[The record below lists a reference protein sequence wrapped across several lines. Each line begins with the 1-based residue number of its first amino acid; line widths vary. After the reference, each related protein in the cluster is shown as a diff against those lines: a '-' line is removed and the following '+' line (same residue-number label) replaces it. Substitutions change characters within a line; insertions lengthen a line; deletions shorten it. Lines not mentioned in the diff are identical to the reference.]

1 MGPSFSALGS
11 DQHTDLSGTE
21 AALRVSCSPVG
32 NFFLNTEFL
41 KSFFKKI
48 FYLAGP
54 GLNGSIWDLVP

>member
-11 DQHTDLSGTE
+11 DQHADLSGTE

-41 KSFFKKI
+41 KSFF
-48 FYLAGP
+48 
-54 GLNGSIWDLVP
+54 